1 MLSRKT
7 LFVKENALCVKVD
20 RLRLTVE
27 GSVVHCFQLEIF
39 LEMKKIMILALVAAS
54 AASFAQTAFWS
65 GDLTANDPRYNRAGE
80 DGTFVSGVGTDNY
93 YDVQAF
99 WVTATGNY
107 TFESKF
113 ANDGFIFVYTN
124 FNPGNVLANFVAGD
138 DDYTGAFSL
147 LGGSANGL
155 DGSKIGGGQGT
166 FPNMTLTANTQY
178 YAVQTTF
185 DPLTTGHY
193 DNAIGGGPGTVNL
206 GAVPEPA
213 SMIALGAG
221 LLAVARRRRK

>member
-1 MLSRKT
+1 
-7 LFVKENALCVKVD
+7 
-20 RLRLTVE
+20 
-27 GSVVHCFQLEIF
+27 
-39 LEMKKIMILALVAAS
+39 MKKFMILALVASS

-65 GDLTANDPRYNRAGE
+65 GDLTTSDPTYNRAGE
-80 DGTFVSGVGTDNY
+80 DGTFISGVGVNNY

-99 WVTATGNY
+99 WVTATGAY

-113 ANDGFIFVYTN
+113 ANDGFIFVYTA
-124 FNPGNVLANFVAGD
+124 FNPANALTGFVAGD

-147 LGGSANGL
+147 LGGSATGL

-166 FPNMTLTANTQY
+166 FPTMTLTANTQY

-185 DPLTTGHY
+185 DVLTTGHY

-206 GAVPEPA
+206 GTVPEPA
-213 SMIALGAG
+213 SMVALGAG
-221 LLAVARRRRK
+221 LLAIARRRRSK